1 MKNNMLPQH
10 MIPFL
15 MTPADLKNLGLE
27 EVGYVKKYRVNGK
40 PAWVL
45 HAADGTALAVQ
56 GTADA
61 AVQSAQHHA
70 LDLIAVH

>member
-1 MKNNMLPQH
+1 MKSNFIPEH

-15 MTPADLKNLGLE
+15 MSQNDLRELGLE
-27 EVGYVKKYRVNGK
+27 EVGYVKQYKVNGK

-56 GTADA
+56 GNEDA
-61 AVQSAQHHA
+61 ATQSAQHHEI
-70 LDLIAVH
+70 DLVAVH

>member
-1 MKNNMLPQH
+1 MKSNFLPEN

-15 MTPADLKNLGLE
+15 MSQNDLRELGLE
-27 EVGYVKKYRVNGK
+27 EVGYVKKYKVNGK

-56 GTADA
+56 GNADA
-61 AVQSAQHHA
+61 ALASARQHEI
-70 LDLIAVH
+70 DLVSVH